1 MSPQSRRPAHLL
13 RRLGSQWHALVL
25 LTAVWVLLWGDLSW
39 ANVIAGA
46 VIASAVLT
54 LFPLPAIDM
63 QGTVRPWR
71 AVVLVAR
78 FVADL
83 FVASFEV
90 AWKAVRPG
98 PAPHG
103 AIVAVRLRN
112 PEDAYL
118 TITAV
123 MSSLVPGS
131 LVVEARR
138 STGVVYLHVLDI
150 DGSGGAEAVRRDTL
164 ALEERVLRAFASDA
178 VLARCGLAP
187 GDAAAALDAA
197 ATPPSGRGR
206 GDA

>member
-1 MSPQSRRPAHLL
+1 MSPQSRRPAHLV

-25 LTAVWVLLWGDLSW
+25 LTVVWVLLWGDLSW

-46 VIASAVLT
+46 VIAVAVVT
-54 LFPLPAIDM
+54 MFPLPAIDM
-63 QGTVRPWR
+63 HGTVRPWR

-98 PAPHG
+98 PTPHG

-164 ALEERVLRAFASDA
+164 DLEERVLRAFASDA

-197 ATPPSGRGR
+197 TAPPSGRR
-206 GDA
+206 EGDA

>member
-1 MSPQSRRPAHLL
+1 MSLHPRRRPARLL

-25 LTAVWVLLWGDLSW
+25 LTLVWVMLWGDLSW
-39 ANVIAGA
+39 ANVLAGA
-46 VIASAVLT
+46 LIGVVVVI
-54 LFPLPAIDM
+54 LFPLPPITM
-63 QGTVRPWR
+63 HGTVRPGR
-71 AVVLVAR
+71 AAVLAGR

-83 FVASFEV
+83 FVASFQV
-90 AWKAVRPG
+90 AWAALRPG
-98 PAPHG
+98 PTPHG

-150 DGSGGAEAVRRDTL
+150 DGSGGPEAVRRHTL
-164 ALEERVLRAFASDA
+164 ALEERVLRAFASDV

-187 GDAAAALDAA
+187 GAPALEATTQGRDDA
-197 ATPPSGRGR
+197 
-206 GDA
+206 

>member
-1 MSPQSRRPAHLL
+1 MSPQSRRPADLL

-25 LTAVWVLLWGDLSW
+25 LTAVWVMLWGDLSW

-46 VIASAVLT
+46 VIASAVVM
-54 LFPLPAIDM
+54 LFPLPVVEM
-63 QGTVRPWR
+63 NGTVRPWR

-78 FVADL
+78 FVSDL
-83 FVASFEV
+83 FAASFEV

-98 PAPHG
+98 PPPHG

-138 STGVVYLHVLDI
+138 DTGVVYLHVLDI
-150 DGSGGAEAVRRDTL
+150 DGSGGPEAVRRDTL
-164 ALEERVLRAFASDA
+164 DLEERVLRAFASSA

-187 GDAAAALDAA
+187 GDSLGAAS
-197 ATPPSGRGR
+197 TSPSGREGK
-206 GDA
+206 DA

>member
-1 MSPQSRRPAHLL
+1 MSPQSRRPAHLV

-46 VIASAVLT
+46 VIAAAVLT
-54 LFPLPAIDM
+54 MFPLPAIDM
-63 QGTVRPWR
+63 QGTVRPWW
-71 AVVLVAR
+71 AVVLVGR

-90 AWKAVRPG
+90 AWKAFRPG
-98 PAPHG
+98 PTPHG

-150 DGSGGAEAVRRDTL
+150 DGSGGAEAVRRETL

-197 ATPPSGRGR
+197 PPPSGRGER
-206 GDA
+206 DA

>member
-1 MSPQSRRPAHLL
+1 VSPDLRRRPARAL

-39 ANVIAGA
+39 ANVLAGA
-46 VIASAVLT
+46 AIAVGVVT
-54 LFPLPAIDM
+54 MFPLPAIDM

-71 AVVLVAR
+71 AVVLVGR

-98 PAPHG
+98 PTPRG
-103 AIVAVRLRN
+103 AVVAVRLRN

-138 STGVVYLHVLDI
+138 ATGVVYLHVLDI
-150 DGSGGAEAVRRDTL
+150 DGSGGPEAVRRDTL
-164 ALEERVLRAFASDA
+164 ALEERVLRAFASDT

-187 GDAAAALDAA
+187 GDAAALPDAA
-197 ATPPSGRGR
+197 RPGRGK

>member
-1 MSPQSRRPAHLL
+1 MSPQSRRPADLV

-39 ANVIAGA
+39 ANVLAGA
-46 VIASAVLT
+46 AIAVSVVT
-54 LFPLPAIDM
+54 LFPLPPVDM
-63 QGTVRPWR
+63 HGTVRPWR
-71 AVVLVAR
+71 ALVLVGR

-83 FVASFEV
+83 FQASFEV
-90 AWKAVRPG
+90 AAKAFRPG
-98 PAPHG
+98 PPPHG

-138 STGVVYLHVLDI
+138 ATGVVYLHVLDV
-150 DGSGGAEAVRRDTL
+150 DAVGGPEAVRRDTL

-178 VLARCGLAP
+178 VLQRCGLTP
-187 GDAAAALDAA
+187 EDAATAPQATTPGREKEDA
-197 ATPPSGRGR
+197 
-206 GDA
+206 

>member
-1 MSPQSRRPAHLL
+1 MSLHPRRRPARLL
-13 RRLGSQWHALVL
+13 RRLGSQWHALAL
-25 LTAVWVLLWGDLSW
+25 LTVVWVMLWGDLSW
-39 ANVIAGA
+39 ANVLAGA
-46 VIASAVLT
+46 LIGVVVVT
-54 LFPLPAIDM
+54 LFPLPPITM
-63 QGTVRPWR
+63 HGTVRPWR
-71 AVVLVAR
+71 AAVLAGR

-90 AWKAVRPG
+90 AWTAIRPG
-98 PAPHG
+98 PTPHG

-150 DGSGGAEAVRRDTL
+150 DGAGGPEAVRRDTL

-178 VLARCGLAP
+178 VLTRCGLAP
-187 GDAAAALDAA
+187 DHAAAALGATTQGRDDA
-197 ATPPSGRGR
+197 
-206 GDA
+206 

>member
-1 MSPQSRRPAHLL
+1 MSPQSRRPAVLL

-25 LTAVWVLLWGDLSW
+25 LTAVWVMLWGDLSW

-46 VIASAVLT
+46 LIAVAVVT
-54 LFPLPAIDM
+54 MFPLPAIDM

-71 AVVLVAR
+71 AVVLAGR

-90 AWKAVRPG
+90 AWKALRPG
-98 PAPHG
+98 ATPHG

-150 DGSGGAEAVRRDTL
+150 DGAGGPEAVRRDTL

-197 ATPPSGRGR
+197 STPPSGRR
-206 GDA
+206 EGDA